1 MITKKL
7 GYLASTALVASLAF
21 SGNAFAQAG
30 DEIIVTATK
39 RETTLQ
45 ATPVAVTVT
54 GEETIE
60 KARILDLQD
69 LQSVV
74 PTLRVNQLQTSQ
86 NVNFSIRGFGN
97 GANNAGIEPSV
108 GVFIDGVYRSRSAA
122 QIGDLPKL
130 QRVEVL
136 AGPQSTLFGKNASAG
151 VVSISTAVP
160 KFETEGYVEAGFGRF
175 NEVLVRGY
183 ATTGVSENV
192 AVSLGG
198 GYNKR
203 GGMFESLTGQS
214 DVNEKNRWNI
224 RGQALIEPSDD
235 TSIRLIADYNKIDE
249 VCCAVTNIQ
258 NEGAANAIL
267 FLGGQ
272 LMDANDPFALVSV
285 YDSDPVNIVDDYG
298 FSMQVDHDFDNFT
311 LTSISS
317 YRSNQSFY
325 DQDADYSDLDT
336 LRALSDQGI
345 DTITQELRLTSTG
358 DNQLDWMVGSYYFN
372 EDITQVGGLEYGAD
386 IRNYIDLLSGGSLAG
401 IEAALGVPNG
411 TFYGDQVQ
419 TIETFTQDDTAWSI
433 FGSADFHVSDK
444 LTITGGLNYTNDDKS
459 VSGMTDNNETFS
471 DLDFTGADGIQILTV
486 GGLAANFPAFSQ
498 SCIDPNTGVPYAT
511 GLPFSAGN
519 VGAIFA
525 TQCFVPALGAFVPGN
540 LAYGGFNDAVV
551 AGSVALAGSAAN
563 PLLGLQPLQFQPQF
577 VGFPNSVE
585 TGKTSDSKLTWTA
598 RAAYEVN
605 DNVNVYASAATGFK
619 SSSWNLSRD
628 SRPHPTDAT
637 ALTAAGLTQ
646 NNQTFGTRFAAPETV
661 LVFELGLKAKFNKG
675 SFNLAIFDQ
684 SFGDFQSNAFVGGGF
699 VLTNAGKSSVRGF
712 EVGAKYRA
720 TDNLSVGFD
729 AIYLDPVFD
738 SFPGATGPGTN
749 AGNVSIDRSG
759 EKVSGIPELGFST
772 FVDYEREI
780 SDSITGYIH
789 ADFQHESEVAISS
802 VLPTLERAESNAI
815 TREINLVNASLGAKF
830 ENGFAVQLW
839 SRNLFGNEFIR
850 TIFPGVAAIG
860 VVNGYRN
867 TPTTYGVN
875 VRKTF

>member
-1 MITKKL
+1 MITKKI
-7 GYLASTALVASLAF
+7 GYLASTAIVASLAF

-30 DEIIVTATK
+30 GDEIIVTSTK

-54 GEETIE
+54 SADTIE

-69 LQSVV
+69 LQAVV

-130 QRVEVL
+130 ERVEVL

-151 VVSISTAVP
+151 VVSIATAAP

-183 ATTGVSENV
+183 ATTGISENV

-198 GYNKR
+198 GYNSR
-203 GGMFESLTGQS
+203 DGMFESVTGNS

-224 RGQALIEPSDD
+224 RGQALIEPSDN
-235 TSIRLIADYNKIDE
+235 TSIRLIADYSKIDE

-272 LMDANDPFALVSV
+272 IMDANDPFALTSV
-285 YDSDPVNIVDDYG
+285 YDSDPINTVDDYG
-298 FSMQVDHDFDNFT
+298 FSMHIDHDFDNFA

-317 YRSNQSFY
+317 YRSNESFY
-325 DQDADYSDLDT
+325 DQDADYSSLDT

-358 DNQLDWMVGSYYFN
+358 DNQLDWMVGGYYFS
-372 EDITQVGGLEYGAD
+372 EDIEQVGGLEYGAD
-386 IRNYIDLLSGGSLAG
+386 VRNYIDLLAGGALSLLEG
-401 IEAALGVPNG
+401 LYGETPG
-411 TFYGDQVQ
+411 TYYGDQVR
-419 TIETFTQDDTAWSI
+419 TIETFTQDNTAWSI
-433 FGSADFHVSDK
+433 FGTADFHVNDK
-444 LTITGGLNYTNDDKS
+444 LTLTGGLNYTNDDKTVTGS
-459 VSGMTDNNETFS
+459 TDNNEFFS
-471 DLDFTGADGIQILTV
+471 DIDFDTQLTV
-486 GGLAANFPAFSQ
+486 FGAPLAPVLFADSFTTATGLAA
-498 SCIDPNTGVPYAT
+498 T
-511 GLPFSAGN
+511 
-519 VGAIFA
+519 
-525 TQCFVPALGAFVPGN
+525 PGN
-540 LAYGGFNDAVV
+540 IAFIE
-551 AGSVALAGSAAN
+551 SVAPGTSAAIN
-563 PLLGLQPLQFQPQF
+563 AGVAAAIEGLRGLQFQPQF
-577 VGFPNSVE
+577 VDFPNSVE
-585 TGKTSDSKLTWTA
+585 SGKTSDSKLTWTA
-598 RAAYEVN
+598 RAAYELN

-628 SRPHPTDAT
+628 SRPHPTDA
-637 ALTAAGLTQ
+637 AGLTSAGLTQ
-646 NNQTFGTRFAAPETV
+646 NNQTFGTRFASPESV
-661 LVFELGLKAKFNKG
+661 LVYELGLKARFDKG

-684 SFGDFQSNAFVGGGF
+684 SFDDFQSNAFVGGGF
-699 VLTNAGKSSVRGF
+699 VLTNAGKSSVRGA
-712 EVGAKYRA
+712 EIGAKYRA
-720 TDNLSVGFD
+720 TDNLTVGFD
-729 AIYLDPVFD
+729 AILLDPVFD

-759 EKVSGIPELGFST
+759 ERVSGIPGFGFST
-772 FVDYEREI
+772 FFDYDREI
-780 SDSITGYIH
+780 SDNMTGYIH
-789 ADFQHESEVAISS
+789 VDYQHENEVTISS
-802 VLPTLERAESNAI
+802 VLPTLERAQSNAI
-815 TREINLVNASLGAKF
+815 TREINLVNASIGVKMD
-830 ENGFAVQLW
+830 NGLAVQLW
-839 SRNLFGNEFIR
+839 SRNLFGDEFLR
-850 TIFPGVAAIG
+850 TIFPGVAATG
-860 VVNGYRN
+860 VVNAYRN